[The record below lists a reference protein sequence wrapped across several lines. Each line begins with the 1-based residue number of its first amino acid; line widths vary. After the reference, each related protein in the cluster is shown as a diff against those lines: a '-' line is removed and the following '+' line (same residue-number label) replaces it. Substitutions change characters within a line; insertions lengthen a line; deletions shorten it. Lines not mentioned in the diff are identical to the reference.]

1 MFENLQEKLQRAF
14 KTLRGQATLTE
25 ENIDEALREIRLALL
40 EADVNFKVVKQL
52 IDQIRVKAVGQD
64 VLTAL
69 SPGEQVIKIVRDEL
83 VEILG
88 RDTARMKFASQPP
101 TVILM
106 AGLQGSG
113 KTTTSGKLANWLK
126 NGGHRPLLVSVDVY
140 RPAAREQLKVVAQA
154 VKANIY
160 EGEVGEATP
169 GPRDPRAKEARR
181 EAINTGSDV
190 LIVDTAGRLH
200 IDDQLMDEMQLLKR
214 LLNPQEIL
222 FVADA
227 MTGQD
232 AVNSADEFHKKLSLT
247 GVVLTKMDGDAR
259 GGAAL
264 SIRQVTGQP
273 IKFIGVGEKYDA
285 LEPFHPD
292 RIVSRILGMGD
303 ILSLIERAESQ
314 IDKKKAQEMATK
326 ALTGDGFSLEDF
338 RDQLRQVKKMGSMKS
353 LLGMLPSIGPFSG
366 LQKAADNVDEG
377 QINRVEAI
385 INSMTTHER
394 NHHEVINGSRRKR
407 IARGSG
413 TTVQEVNN
421 LLRQYAQM
429 KKMFKQMGK
438 TVAPR
443 TGLFHQLQGQ
453 PAHGVAGI
461 DFHHR
466 LEPAIALGCAIDEGV
481 DANRPDIAGALQF
494 RFEQRKDVAIEA
506 LEAARNVRRFAEQRG
521 YVRRYAAAVVGRRP
535 VGPELSLAVID
546 QAGVAAELQV
556 ARPHLQ
562 LDGEIQRALQPGF
575 DDHLSAIL
583 QGTGQPLLLCRQH
596 L

>member
-14 KTLRGQATLTE
+14 KSLRGQARLSE
-25 ENIDEALREIRLALL
+25 ENIGEALREIRLALL
-40 EADVNFKVVKQL
+40 EADVNFKVVKEL
-52 IDQIRVKAVGQD
+52 IDRIQAKAVGQE
-64 VLTAL
+64 VMTAL

-83 VEILG
+83 VETLG
-88 RDTARMKFASQPP
+88 KDTARMKFASQPP
-101 TVILM
+101 TVVLM
-106 AGLQGSG
+106 SGLQGSG
-113 KTTTSGKLANWLK
+113 KTTTSGKLAHWYK
-126 NGGHRPLLVSVDVY
+126 AGGHRPLLVSVDVY

-154 VKANIY
+154 VKAQIY
-160 EGEVGEATP
+160 EGEVTEANTATVE
-169 GPRDPRAKEARR
+169 RLVKEARR
-181 EAINTGSDV
+181 EAVVSGCDV

-200 IDDQLMDEMQLLKR
+200 IDDELMNEMQSLKK
-214 LLNPQEIL
+214 LLNPSEIL

-232 AVNSADEFHKKLSLT
+232 AVRSADEFHKKLSLT

-314 IDKKKAQEMATK
+314 IDKKKAQEMAAK
-326 ALTGDGFSLEDF
+326 ALSGDGFSLEDF

-353 LLGMLPSIGPFSG
+353 LIGMLPSIGPFSG
-366 LQKAADNVDEG
+366 LQKAADNVDEK

-385 INSMTTHER
+385 INSMTMHER

-438 TVAPR
+438 PSFAR
-443 TGLFHQLQGQ
+443 RM
-453 PAHGVAGI
+453 AGMK
-461 DFHHR
+461 
-466 LEPAIALGCAIDEGV
+466 L
-481 DANRPDIAGALQF
+481 
-494 RFEQRKDVAIEA
+494 
-506 LEAARNVRRFAEQRG
+506 
-521 YVRRYAAAVVGRRP
+521 
-535 VGPELSLAVID
+535 
-546 QAGVAAELQV
+546 
-556 ARPHLQ
+556 
-562 LDGEIQRALQPGF
+562 PGM
-575 DDHLSAIL
+575 
-583 QGTGQPLLLCRQH
+583 
-596 L
+596 

>member
-14 KTLRGQATLTE
+14 KTLRGEARLTE
-25 ENIDEALREIRLALL
+25 ENIDEALREIRMALL

-52 IDQIRVKAVGQD
+52 IDQIKAKAIGQE
-64 VLTAL
+64 VMTAL
-69 SPGEQVIKIVRDEL
+69 SPGEQVIKILRDEL
-83 VEILG
+83 IEVLG
-88 RDTARMKFASQPP
+88 RDTARVKFASQPP

-113 KTTTSGKLANWLK
+113 KTTTSGKLAYWLK
-126 NGGHRPLLVSVDVY
+126 QGGHRPLVVSVDVY
-140 RPAAREQLKVVAQA
+140 RPAAREQLKIVAQA

-160 EGEVGEATP
+160 EGQVMEATTATVE
-169 GPRDPRAKEARR
+169 RLVKEARR
-181 EAINTGSDV
+181 EAVVTGCDV
-190 LIVDTAGRLH
+190 LVVDTAGRLH
-200 IDDQLMDEMQLLKR
+200 IDDQLMDEMQSLKK
-214 LLNPQEIL
+214 LLNPSEIL

-232 AVNSADEFHKKLSLT
+232 AVRSADEFHKKLSLT

-303 ILSLIERAESQ
+303 ILSLIERAEKQ
-314 IDKKKAQEMATK
+314 IDKKKAEELATK
-326 ALTGDGFSLEDF
+326 ALSGNGFSLEDF

-353 LLGMLPSIGPFSG
+353 LIGMLPSVGPFSG
-366 LQKAADNVDEG
+366 LQKAADQVDEN
-377 QINRVEAI
+377 QVNRVEAI
-385 INSMTTHER
+385 INSMTMYER

-429 KKMFKQMGK
+429 KKMFKDMGK
-438 TVAPR
+438 KSFAR
-443 TGLFHQLQGQ
+443 RL
-453 PAHGVAGI
+453 AGM
-461 DFHHR
+461 
-466 LEPAIALGCAIDEGV
+466 
-481 DANRPDIAGALQF
+481 
-494 RFEQRKDVAIEA
+494 KM
-506 LEAARNVRRFAEQRG
+506 
-521 YVRRYAAAVVGRRP
+521 
-535 VGPELSLAVID
+535 
-546 QAGVAAELQV
+546 
-556 ARPHLQ
+556 
-562 LDGEIQRALQPGF
+562 PGM
-575 DDHLSAIL
+575 
-583 QGTGQPLLLCRQH
+583 
-596 L
+596 

>member
-1 MFENLQEKLQRAF
+1 MFENLSEKLQRTF
-14 KTLRGQATLTE
+14 KTLRGQAVLNE
-25 ENIDEALREIRLALL
+25 DNIQEALRQIRLALL
-40 EADVNFKVVKQL
+40 EADVSFKAVKQL
-52 IDQIRVKAVGQD
+52 IDRIGDQALGKEVM
-64 VLTAL
+64 TAL
-69 SPGEQVIKIVRDEL
+69 SPGEQVVKIVRDEL
-83 VEILG
+83 IALLG
-88 RDTARMKFASQPP
+88 QDTAKLKFASQPP
-101 TVILM
+101 TVVLM

-154 VKANIY
+154 IKANIY
-160 EGEVGEATP
+160 EGQVTEANTATVE
-169 GPRDPRAKEARR
+169 RLAKEARR

-200 IDDQLMDEMQLLKR
+200 IDDQLMEEMQSLKK

-222 FVADA
+222 FVADS

-232 AVNSADEFHKKLSLT
+232 AVRSADEFHKKLTLT

-303 ILSLIERAESQ
+303 IMSLIEKAEQ
-314 IDKKKAQEMATK
+314 QVDKKKAQEFATK

-338 RDQLRQVKKMGSMKS
+338 RDQLRQVRKMGSLQS
-353 LLGMLPSIGPFSG
+353 LVGMLPRIGPFSG
-366 LQKAADNVDEG
+366 LQAAADKVDDS

-385 INSMTTHER
+385 INSMTIYER

-413 TTVQEVNN
+413 TSVQEVNN

-438 TVAPR
+438 PSFAR
-443 TGLFHQLQGQ
+443 RM
-453 PAHGVAGI
+453 AGMK
-461 DFHHR
+461 F
-466 LEPAIALGCAIDEGV
+466 PM
-481 DANRPDIAGALQF
+481 
-494 RFEQRKDVAIEA
+494 
-506 LEAARNVRRFAEQRG
+506 
-521 YVRRYAAAVVGRRP
+521 
-535 VGPELSLAVID
+535 
-546 QAGVAAELQV
+546 
-556 ARPHLQ
+556 
-562 LDGEIQRALQPGF
+562 
-575 DDHLSAIL
+575 
-583 QGTGQPLLLCRQH
+583 
-596 L
+596 